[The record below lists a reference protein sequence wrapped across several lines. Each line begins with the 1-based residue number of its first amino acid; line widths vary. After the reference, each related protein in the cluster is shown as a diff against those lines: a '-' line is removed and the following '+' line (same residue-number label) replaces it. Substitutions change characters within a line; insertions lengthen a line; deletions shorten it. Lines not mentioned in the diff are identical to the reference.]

1 MDYKN
6 IHFLGT
12 SHIAKQSYNEVQS
25 YILDNKP
32 EIVALELDKNR
43 LYALMHGSKK
53 SYSGLGAIRKVGVK
67 GYLFSLIGAWAE
79 KKLGELTGFAPG
91 SEMKHAVRLA
101 KSNNLKIALIDQD
114 IEMTLKRLSKF
125 LTWKE
130 KFRFMMDILQAFISR
145 KKELEFDLSSVPDK
159 KIIKKLISQLK
170 SRYPNVYNVLIKER
184 NRHMFR
190 ILKRLS
196 EENPDKRIL
205 AVMGAGHVDDIIE
218 MLKSNSDAV

>member
-32 EIVALELDKNR
+32 GIIALELDKHR
-43 LYALMHGSKK
+43 LCALMQNSKK
-53 SYSGLGAIRKVGVK
+53 SYHGLGAIRKVGMK
-67 GYLFSLIGAWAE
+67 GYIFSLIGAWAE

-91 SEMKHAVRLA
+91 SEMKQAVRLA
-101 KSNNLKIALIDQD
+101 KSNGLRIALIDQD
-114 IEMTLKRLSKF
+114 IEITLSRLSKS

-130 KFRFMMDILQAFISR
+130 KLNFLADVAKAFILR
-145 KKELEFDLSSVPDK
+145 NKEFEFDLSKVPEK
-159 KIIKKLISQLK
+159 SLIKKMISQVK

-190 ILKRLS
+190 ILKKLS
-196 EENPDKRIL
+196 EENPDKKIL
-205 AVMGAGHVDDIIE
+205 AIMGAGHVDDIIG

>member
-32 EIVALELDKNR
+32 EVVALELDKNR
-43 LYALMHGSKK
+43 MYALMHDSKK
-53 SYSGLGAIRKVGVK
+53 SYHGLGAIRKVGVK
-67 GYLFSLIGAWAE
+67 GYFFSLIGAWAE
-79 KKLGELTGFAPG
+79 KKLGELTGFTPG
-91 SEMKHAVRLA
+91 SEMKHAVNLA
-101 KSNNLKIALIDQD
+101 KSNHLKIVLIDQD
-114 IEMTLKRLSKF
+114 IEITLGRLSKY

-130 KFRFMMDILQAFISR
+130 KLNFLMDVLKAFISR
-145 KKELEFDLSSVPDK
+145 KREFEFDLSSVPDK

-196 EENPDKRIL
+196 EENPDKKIL
-205 AVMGAGHVDDIIE
+205 AVIGAGHVDDIIE